1 MAYTKNQYDLIDKP
15 YKLEHSFREVMV
27 DGQVKIQEIKEIVVH
42 KFQLGD
48 VEDPVLYAGEPLW
61 QWQQSEPGKWVME
74 HAIEPPVWHKQPDL
88 VNYGYQFAISA
99 KLRSEDVTYF
109 KLKWG

>member
-1 MAYTKNQYDLIDKP
+1 MAYAKNQYDLIDKP
-15 YKLEHSFREVMV
+15 YKLEHSFREVTV

-48 VEDPVLYAGEPLW
+48 VEDPVLYAGEPLY

-74 HAIEPPVWHKQPDL
+74 HAVEAPYWIRGIDYASFGHRYRIVARL
-88 VNYGYQFAISA
+88 
-99 KLRSEDVTYF
+99 SESNQTF
-109 KLKWG
+109 FRLKYL

>member
-1 MAYTKNQYDLIDKP
+1 MAYAKNQYDLIDKP
-15 YKLEHSFREVMV
+15 YKLEHSFREVTV

-42 KFQLGD
+42 RFQLGD
-48 VEDPVLYAGEPLW
+48 VEDPVLYAGEPLY

-74 HAIEPPVWHKQPDL
+74 HAIEPPVWHKQPDIY
-88 VNYGYQFAISA
+88 NYGYQFAISA
-99 KLRSEDVTYF
+99 KLTAENITYF